1 MNKIITK
8 NIKYFILIA
17 LLSTLFWNFIF
28 ENITALKPYEKVEI
42 FLTVESY
49 NEELLKNKLANNNIK
64 GINIASCPEDD
75 EYYMATLQ
83 TLGIISSDMLI
94 VTDDLVLT
102 DGSTTSFVQLEKEY
116 LSTFN
121 IILDDFELIYVN
133 DNPYAIVVYDKNKN
147 INLLEKYIEF
157 SNEEEIYCVVLNNI
171 SCHIGK
177 YSTQSETT
185 TILFEMLYQLLYN

>member
-1 MNKIITK
+1 
-8 NIKYFILIA
+8 
-17 LLSTLFWNFIF
+17 
-28 ENITALKPYEKVEI
+28 
-42 FLTVESY
+42 
-49 NEELLKNKLANNNIK
+49 
-64 GINIASCPEDD
+64 
-75 EYYMATLQ
+75 MATLQ